1 MGECFELSTL
11 DWLSGVTLFFWLG
24 IAFLLYWT
32 AKGYFFGRAYFA
44 ISLIAMLCWLV
55 PVFMEL
61 NVPGLKC
68 KIFWAKAA
76 WPAIILLPTAWA
88 YFLTDYTK
96 GRSGRSARWRILP
109 LVCGPVVAALA
120 AFTNGWHH
128 LFYTRETV
136 LVDLVDGRVAAEFG
150 HGPLFYALSAYIYL
164 FLIRA
169 VLATIRGAVLA
180 APQHRTFFVGLL
192 LVTLVPGLSN
202 LLYIGFGVTLQG
214 FDPTPF
220 AFSATLIILSL
231 MIVQNRMMDVAAIA
245 KDLLFYNVPDPVIVL
260 DLAGNRIG
268 ANPAARA
275 LLKDSDLVQDALAGG
290 NQELLRY
297 TTDIIATS
305 GHPESRTLVLNGRF
319 FDPDTLPVYQPF
331 GTDRP
336 VLGWVVRLQDSTER
350 RFLSAALQTERD
362 FLALLMETSL
372 SGIMALDMHGTIM
385 FINSEAGRILGIEG
399 LLLQEVRL
407 GDPAW
412 GFQTPDGAPAA
423 GLGHAFARMLVNQ
436 KPVRN
441 RRLSFLRRGDGERRI
456 ISVNATLLTSADS
469 DDRVVVSLADV
480 TDQHRTEV
488 SLRALVAK
496 SESESRSKSQFI
508 ANMSHEIRTPLNGV
522 LGMAEVLDRLV
533 HDSEQK
539 KMLSTIRHSGELLLG
554 ILNDVLDMSKI
565 EAGKLELEAT
575 LFRPDQL
582 ANRVQKLFGVA
593 AEEKGLE
600 LDIFVSGRADVQRVG
615 DPHRLLQILQNLIS
629 NAIKFTNEGEIIVT
643 FSCTPGK
650 PFGIEVRDTGI
661 GMSEAQTERIFNAF
675 EQADGSVT
683 RRFGGTGLGM
693 SIVARLV
700 SIMNGKIEVQSTP
713 GIGTAIRILL
723 PLEEA

>member
-1 MGECFELSTL
+1 MRQCLEISAIDGLGAT
-11 DWLSGVTLFFWLG
+11 TLFFWFG

-32 AKGYFFGRAYFA
+32 ARGYFFGRRYFA

-55 PVFMEL
+55 AVFMEI
-61 NVPGLKC
+61 NVSGLEC
-68 KIFWAKAA
+68 KVFWSKAA
-76 WPAIILLPTAWA
+76 WPAIVLLPTAWA
-88 YFLTDYTK
+88 YFLTDYAK
-96 GRSGRSARWRILP
+96 GSSGQSPRWRIVP
-109 LVCGPVVAALA
+109 LLGGPIAAALA
-120 AFTNGWHH
+120 AFSNDWHH
-128 LFYTRETV
+128 LFYSSDTI
-136 LVDLVDGRVAAEFG
+136 LVELDGRIWAKFS

-164 FLIRA
+164 FLLRA
-169 VLATIRGAVLA
+169 IYATVRGAFLA

-192 LVTLVPGLSN
+192 LVTLFPGLSN
-202 LLYIGFGVTLQG
+202 LLYIGFGLTLRG
-214 FDPTPF
+214 LDPTPF

-231 MIVQNRMMDVAAIA
+231 MIVQNRLMDVAAIA

-268 ANPAARA
+268 ENPAALA
-275 LLKDSDLVQDALAGG
+275 LFNTGDSSRGDLRTALS
-290 NQELLRY
+290 ELGTY
-297 TTDIIATS
+297 VAEVIATE
-305 GHPESRTLVLNGRF
+305 GRPQRQTLIINDRF

-331 GTDRP
+331 GTERP

-350 RFLSAALQTERD
+350 RFLSGALQTERD

-372 SGIMALDMHGTIM
+372 SGIIALDMRGTIM

-399 LLLQEVRL
+399 LLVQEVRL
-407 GDPAW
+407 GDPEW
-412 GFQTPDGAPAA
+412 GFETPEGVPAV

-456 ISVNATLLTSADS
+456 ISVNATLLVSAGS
-469 DDRVVVSLADV
+469 DDRVVVSLVDV

-533 HDSEQK
+533 RDAEQK

-582 ANRVQKLFGVA
+582 ANRVQELFSVS

-600 LDIFVSGRADVQRVG
+600 LDIFVSGRADIQRVG

-629 NAIKFTNEGEIIVT
+629 NAIKFTHEGEVTVT

-650 PFGIEVRDTGI
+650 PFGIEVCDTGI
-661 GMSEAQTERIFNAF
+661 GMTEAQSSRIFNAF

-700 SIMNGKIEVQSTP
+700 SIMNGTIKVQSTP
-713 GIGTAIRILL
+713 TVGTTIQILL